1 MQNREHRA
9 LALIGQGRQRVFAIA
24 KFFMFRAN
32 APIAFRFIALFKQ
45 QGQLVKAFDRASA
58 RLWNRHRGDSASRNT
73 YPSQVASHCGQV
85 KTGLMK
91 FPAIALPDEK

>member
-1 MQNREHRA
+1 MVAWDAPVIDAVNVNEV
-9 LALIGQGRQRVFAIA
+9 LAPD
-24 KFFMFRAN
+24 AN

-58 RLWNRHRGDSASRNT
+58 RLWNRHRGDSAYRNF
-73 YPSQVASHCGQV
+73 YPSQVAPHTGQV